1 MRRAQHGTN
10 TGDTG
15 DTGDQR
21 TQWYDPRVAGVGPG
35 NAPDPGSIVVAES
48 RWQSGVLFGFLL
60 LAFIVAL
67 SRGVTSAQTASG
79 RAAVVIICGIL
90 IVFFVRGWI
99 MIIRRPARLEVTADA
114 VRFVQRNGHL
124 SVLSRASGNE
134 LQFVKQHR
142 GALSRV
148 WTLGVTIVG
157 TDTVITLPGFFS
169 RTEIRRACQERGW
182 RFDETSIRRR

>member
-1 MRRAQHGTN
+1 VG
-10 TGDTG
+10 
-15 DTGDQR
+15 
-21 TQWYDPRVAGVGPG
+21 GVGPG
-35 NAPDPGSIVVAES
+35 NSPDPGSIVVAEN
-48 RWQSGVLFGFLL
+48 RWQSGTLFGFLL

-67 SRGVTSAQTASG
+67 ARGVTDAQSTSG
-79 RAAVVIICGIL
+79 RVAVVIFCAVVL
-90 IVFFVRGWI
+90 AVLLRGWI

-114 VRFVQRNGHL
+114 VRFVQRNGRV
-124 SVLSRASGNE
+124 SALSRESGHE

-182 RFDETSIRRR
+182 RFDETSIRRG